1 MRTLWSDRKYHYS
14 DERQEK
20 KEKTLG
26 ENKEKIPVHLIL
38 MKADATVKN
47 KRPSG
52 IKEKKFESK
61 TQIESDRT

>member
-1 MRTLWSDRKYHYS
+1 MTESIITRTRDRK
-14 DERQEK
+14 K

-52 IKEKKFESK
+52 MKEKKKFESK